1 MRRHPA
7 IPIFKAFGVPLRL
20 VVFQRV
26 ARRPSTASE
35 LAKEL
40 PITRAAVVQHLTV
53 LKSLGLVDSAPDGRR
68 RVYRATPRGLAPLEE
83 WLTRYARPSS
93 PRIA

>member
-7 IPIFKAFGVPLRL
+7 IPIFKAFGVPLRI

-26 ARRPSTASE
+26 ARRPATASE

-40 PITRAAVVQHLTV
+40 PVGRAAVVQHLTV
-53 LKSLGLVDSAPDGRR
+53 LRKLGLVDATTEGRNRIYRTTSAGL
-68 RVYRATPRGLAPLEE
+68 TPLRE
-83 WLTRYARPSS
+83 WLEVYGR
-93 PRIA
+93 

>member
-7 IPIFKAFGVPLRL
+7 IPLFKLFGVPLRL

-40 PITRAAVVQHLTV
+40 PVTRPAVVQHLTV
-53 LKSLGLVDSAPDGRR
+53 LKRHGLVEAQTRGRD
-68 RVYRATPRGLAPLEE
+68 RVYRATPSGLAPLKE
-83 WLTRYARPSS
+83 WLQRYG
-93 PRIA
+93 

>member
-1 MRRHPA
+1 MRGHPA
-7 IPIFKAFGVPLRL
+7 IPIFKALGVPLRL

-40 PITRAAVVQHLTV
+40 PIGRAAVVQHLTA
-53 LKSLGLVDSAPDGRR
+53 LRNLGLVDASTEGRSR
-68 RVYRATPRGLAPLEE
+68 IYRSTPSGLRPLAD
-83 WLTRYARPSS
+83 WLERHGGARSN
-93 PRIA
+93 